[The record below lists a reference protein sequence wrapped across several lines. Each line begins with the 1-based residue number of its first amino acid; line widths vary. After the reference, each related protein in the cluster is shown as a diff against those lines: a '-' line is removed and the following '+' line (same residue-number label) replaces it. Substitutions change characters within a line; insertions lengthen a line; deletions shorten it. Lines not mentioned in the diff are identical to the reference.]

1 MDTTQTTL
9 IVSWNLGFKSTK
21 SNTKLSKTEKMKKQE
36 KTRDHLRHQVL
47 QLYKSTKKIVKIN
60 VIVTLSDLNQQH
72 PHSYSL
78 PLKFSQA
85 RSKTVKVGLVFTIL
99 FNISTFQ
106 QKIRAKFWKQN
117 KKERMTARLTCPP
130 AQ

>member
-1 MDTTQTTL
+1 
-9 IVSWNLGFKSTK
+9 
-21 SNTKLSKTEKMKKQE
+21 MKKQE

-78 PLKFSQA
+78 PLKLSQA
-85 RSKTVKVGLVFTIL
+85 RSKTVKVGLVFTIV

-106 QKIRAKFWKQN
+106 QKIRAKF
-117 KKERMTARLTCPP
+117 
-130 AQ
+130 